1 MQILTIELEVAFVGI
16 RGFMSRPVQNP
27 SVAVVFSTDLSRQ
40 DLSK

>member
-27 SVAVVFSTDLSRQ
+27 VWQWSSRQ
-40 DLSK
+40 ISLARI